1 MHITSK
7 NIPLSDNKSLFIKE
21 FSGLQKLRELIIIPC
36 SLTKNQISASIFVA
50 LITSLINERVLM
62 PV

>member
-21 FSGLQKLRELIIIPC
+21 ISGLQKLRELIIIPC
-36 SLTKNQISASIFVA
+36 SLTKTKFQHQF
-50 LITSLINERVLM
+50 L
-62 PV
+62 